1 MQHIKFSIDIVK
13 LVNRKNL
20 RKIPQRMTLIVCV
33 ICQRVTFYKY
43 IKETHQHM

>member
-20 RKIPQRMTLIVCV
+20 RKLHIVCV
-33 ICQRVTFYKY
+33 ICQRVTYYKY